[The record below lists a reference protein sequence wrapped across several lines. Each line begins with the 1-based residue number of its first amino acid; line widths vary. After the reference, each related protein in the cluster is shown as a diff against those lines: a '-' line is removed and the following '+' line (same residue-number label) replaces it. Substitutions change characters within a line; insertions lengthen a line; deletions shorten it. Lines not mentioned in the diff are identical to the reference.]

1 MWHGSVLVYTK
12 CTTLHLEIEMIK
24 HIVVVEGFD
33 NWNQWYEEGR
43 VKTETLPGNIS
54 FHPNQGV
61 VLKGDGAKEHGLV
74 KGEFVVRVKPYF
86 PSEIAPKNTEQTLAL
101 AMLMDQS
108 VPLTVLSG
116 VAGSGKTMLACA
128 HALSR
133 LNSKNDNISKIVI
146 AKSMTPVGREIGF
159 LKGDMQDKVLPW
171 LGPFYDNFLN
181 CGYEPYRIEKMIED
195 GVLEITPVTFI
206 QGRSISNA
214 VIIIDEI
221 QNLDILILKQIITRA
236 AEGTQIILLG
246 DQSQVFER
254 VSSKSLEYLL
264 EKSKS
269 SPLVAAIHLE
279 KTLRSPIADWAVKHL

>member
-1 MWHGSVLVYTK
+1 
-12 CTTLHLEIEMIK
+12 MIK
-24 HIVVVEGFD
+24 HIAVVENFD
-33 NWNQWYEEGR
+33 RWNEWYQDGKVEL
-43 VKTETLPGNIS
+43 TTLGSPED

-61 VLKGDGAKEHGLV
+61 VLKGAGSKEHGLV
-74 KGEFVVRVKPYF
+74 KGEHVVRVRPYY
-86 PSEIAPKNTEQTLAL
+86 PSDVSPKNSEQTLAL
-101 AMLMDQS
+101 GLLRDS
-108 VPLTVLSG
+108 GIPLTVLSG

-128 HALSR
+128 HALER
-133 LNSKNDNISKIVI
+133 LHNKKDNITKIVI

-159 LKGDMQDKVLPW
+159 LKGDMQEKVLPW

-195 GVLEITPVTFI
+195 GILEITPVTFI

-246 DQSQVFER
+246 DQSQVFEK

-264 EKSKS
+264 NKSKS
-269 SPLVAAIHLE
+269 SSLVGAIHLE
-279 KTLRSPIADWAVKHL
+279 KTLRSPIADWAVKNL